1 MKDFL
6 GLFKKS
12 FYAFVARM
20 SGALLA
26 FIVTFVYAKWLGA
39 EDFGL
44 FILGLTLVTVFS
56 VISRLGLDQ
65 VVLKNVA
72 IFEKKIP
79 ALAKSYLTSSSIFVF
94 LISSIVSGILF
105 SFSGFIAN
113 TIFSK
118 PDFEYVLQVLALLV
132 VPMSLRFMVGEAFK
146 SYNRPF
152 LAIILQTVVAPI
164 FVLTTVFIFFSGA
177 SFKLKD
183 ALWIYLIGGYFSLMI
198 VGYYWV
204 KIVPKVKHR
213 KINSFSLMRVG
224 SPFML
229 ATSGAMIMMWSDVI
243 VLGIFGENIEVGY
256 YAAASRLTVILSLI
270 SVAVVSIVAP
280 KMASSWHSKDS
291 VGLKLIARRATLL
304 MVVTGSVPTACFLF
318 FPDSIMRIM
327 GEQYESGAFVLVIL
341 ILGQFFSLAVGPVGY
356 MLTMTGYEKIF
367 QRIMLSTALLNILLS
382 VSLVH
387 SLGVVGVA
395 YATTISIIIWNLWA
409 LYQVR
414 ERLGIWVVPLFTR

>member
-1 MKDFL
+1 MKEFL

-44 FILGLTLVTVFS
+44 FILGLTLITVFS

-72 IFEKKIP
+72 IFEQKIP
-79 ALAKSYLTSSSIFVF
+79 GLAKSYLASSTILVF
-94 LISSIVSGILF
+94 LISLIVSGVLF
-105 SFSGFIAN
+105 GFSDIIAN
-113 TIFSK
+113 KIFSK
-118 PDFEYVLQVLALLV
+118 PEFEYVLQILALLV
-132 VPMSLRFMVGEAFK
+132 VPMSLRFMIGEAFK

-164 FVLTTVFIFFSGA
+164 FVLSSLLLLFSET
-177 SFKLKD
+177 SFDLTD
-183 ALWIYLIGGYFSLMI
+183 ALLVYLLGGYCSLVL
-198 VGYYWV
+198 VGYYWL
-204 KIVPKVKHR
+204 KIVPRVKH
-213 KINSFSLMRVG
+213 KKLNKLGLMRVG

-243 VLGIFGENIEVGY
+243 VLGMFEGNVEVGY

-280 KMASSWHSKDS
+280 KMASSWHSKDF
-291 VGLKLIARRATLL
+291 VGLKLTARRATLL
-304 MVVTGSVPTACFLF
+304 MVAAGTVPTVCFLL
-318 FPDSIMRIM
+318 FPESIMRIM
-327 GEQYESGAFVLVIL
+327 GEQYERGAFVLVIL
-341 ILGQFFSLAVGPVGY
+341 ILGQFFSLAVGPIGY
-356 MLTMTGYEKIF
+356 ILTMTGYEKVF

-387 SLGVVGVA
+387 YFGVVGVA

-409 LYQVR
+409 LFQVR
-414 ERLGIWVVPLFTR
+414 ERLGFWVMPFVIK